1 MNTNERRQEIISM
14 LEKDGFVK
22 STDLIKHFAVSGET
36 IRRDLEYLQSKDA
49 LQRIFG
55 GAVSNT
61 QQKIDTAA
69 SNEEHNKKTD
79 SIAKAAAGLIKP
91 GDTVFLDAGNTM
103 HTMAKHLKNRSNITV
118 ITSSLAVLNELVDS
132 DLTLIT
138 LGGIIT
144 PAEGDIHGD
153 LAIECA
159 RKFYCDKVFFS
170 CSGITPDLGVMDYCA
185 GNMTLHRHFYNRTNQ
200 YILVAD
206 SSKFGKKSTMT
217 LCPVND
223 LDLIITNDDI
233 STDQRHELESLG
245 AKLLLQSHQN
255 HEL

>member
-1 MNTNERRQEIISM
+1 MNTNERRKEIISM

-22 STDLIKHFAVSGET
+22 STNLIKHFSVSGET
-36 IRRDLEYLQSKDA
+36 IRRDLEYLQSKNA

-61 QQKIDTAA
+61 QYESYADS
-69 SNEEHNKKTD
+69 SNDEHIQKTD
-79 SIAKAAAGLIKP
+79 SIAQAAAGLIKP

-103 HTMAKHLKNRSNITV
+103 HTVAKHLKNRSNITV

-132 DLTLIT
+132 DITLIA
-138 LGGIIT
+138 LGGIVT
-144 PAEGDIHGD
+144 PAEGDIYGD
-153 LAIECA
+153 LAIECSQ
-159 RKFYCDKVFFS
+159 KFYCDKVFFS
-170 CSGITPDLGVMDYCA
+170 CSGITADLGVMDYCA
-185 GNMTLHRHFYNRTNQ
+185 GNMTIHRHFYNRTDQ

-217 LCPVND
+217 LCSVTD

-233 STDQRHELESLG
+233 SAEDKDALNTLG
-245 AKLLLQSHQN
+245 VKLLLQTHGS
-255 HEL
+255 

>member
-1 MNTNERRQEIISM
+1 MNTNERRKEIIKM

-22 STDLIKHFAVSGET
+22 STTLIKHFDVSGET
-36 IRRDLEYLQSKDA
+36 IRRDLEYLQSKNA

-61 QQKIDTAA
+61 QYEFSAESCND
-69 SNEEHNKKTD
+69 EHTEKTD
-79 SIAKAAAGLIKP
+79 SIAKAAAGLVKP
-91 GDTVFLDAGNTM
+91 GDTIFLDAGNTM
-103 HTMAKHLKNRSNITV
+103 HTVAKHLKNRSNITV

-132 DLTLIT
+132 DITLIA
-138 LGGIIT
+138 LGGIVT

-159 RKFYCDKVFFS
+159 QKFYCDKVFFS
-170 CSGITPDLGVMDYCA
+170 CSGITPELGVMDYCA
-185 GNMTLHRHFYNRTNQ
+185 GNMTIHRHFSNRTDQ

-217 LCPVND
+217 LCAVTD
-223 LDLIITNDDI
+223 VDLIITNDDI
-233 STDQRHELESLG
+233 SSDDKETLNTLG
-245 AKLLLQSHQN
+245 VKLLLQT
-255 HEL
+255 HEQ

>member
-1 MNTNERRQEIISM
+1 MNTSERRQAIISM

-22 STDLIKHFAVSGET
+22 STDLIKYFDVSGET

-61 QQKIDTAA
+61 QQKSYTD
-69 SNEEHNKKTD
+69 SNNEEHNKKTD

-159 RKFYCDKVFFS
+159 KRFYCDKVFFS

-185 GNMTLHRHFYNRTNQ
+185 VHRHFYNRTNQ

-217 LCPVND
+217 LCPVSD

-233 STDQRHELESLG
+233 STDYRLELENLG
-245 AKLLLQSHQN
+245 TKLLLQSYQN
-255 HEL
+255 HKL

>member
-1 MNTNERRQEIISM
+1 MNTNERRKEIIKM

-22 STDLIKHFAVSGET
+22 STTLIKHFEVSGET
-36 IRRDLEYLQSKDA
+36 IRRDLEYLQSKNA

-61 QQKIDTAA
+61 QYEFSPESCAD
-69 SNEEHNKKTD
+69 EHTKKTD
-79 SIAKAAAGLIKP
+79 SIAKAAASLVKP
-91 GDTVFLDAGNTM
+91 GDTIFLDAGNTM
-103 HTMAKHLKNRSNITV
+103 HTVAKHLKNRSNITV

-132 DLTLIT
+132 DITLIS
-138 LGGIIT
+138 LGGIVT

-159 RKFYCDKVFFS
+159 QKFYCDKVFFS
-170 CSGITPDLGVMDYCA
+170 CSGITPELGVMDYCA
-185 GNMTLHRHFYNRTNQ
+185 GNMTIHRHFSNRTDQ

-217 LCPVND
+217 LCSITD

-233 STDQRHELESLG
+233 PLDVKEDLTALG
-245 AKLLLQSHQN
+245 ANLLLQSHQ
-255 HEL
+255 L